1 MPNFINKPS
10 LIKWLCA
17 AKQLSF
23 VFSFSLSLS
32 WLRAHTLLLMPP
44 RYGCMHGWSVP
55 RFDRH
60 SFIVVNALSR
70 SHASLTPLHSHL
82 LSLRTWG
89 QADRHDIFFS
99 SFQYRLDCPQWKKVR
114 VIRTDI
120 INSENKITWIHPKTS
135 LPTDMVHYQTHFVQI
150 GRMDSSTSHLMWTYI
165 YPMRCVAW
173 YTYMHEYLYKK
184 NPPLVSLGR
193 LGIWSTLLLLLSIH
207 QTLSMQKLN
216 I

>member
-1 MPNFINKPS
+1 MDACMDGP
-10 LIKWLCA
+10 LI
-17 AKQLSF
+17 
-23 VFSFSLSLS
+23 VMNG
-32 WLRAHTLLLMPP
+32 H
-44 RYGCMHGWSVP
+44 
-55 RFDRH
+55 FDRY
-60 SFIVVNALSR
+60 SLIVVNTLSR
-70 SHASLTPLHSHL
+70 SYVSFAGPLHSHL
-82 LSLRTWG
+82 LSLRTWC

-184 NPPLVSLGR
+184 NLPLVSLGR
-193 LGIWSTLLLLLSIH
+193 LGIRSTLLLLLLSID
-207 QTLSMQKLN
+207 QTLSVKELN
-216 I
+216 ILRDFYRWRKLCICEKIAMKWLFA